1 MGDLGLDFV
10 LVWEIHSQRKRRGK
24 RTMSSEE
31 GGAMP
36 KSKSNSRSDRRKAQL
51 AQWREKFFQNLESAG
66 LLMEKVL

>member
-24 RTMSSEE
+24 GTMTGEE
-31 GGAMP
+31 GGAVP
-36 KSKSNSRSDRRKAQL
+36 KSKISRSDRRKAQL
-51 AQWREKFFQNLESAG
+51 AQWREKFVQNLESAG